1 MAEPAQGHLA
11 RGLGTTDC
19 MLLVIG
25 NMIGT
30 GIFLTTGSVAQ
41 ALPSPTL
48 ILAAWLIGGV
58 FALAGA
64 LTYAEMGAAFPRAG
78 GHYAY
83 IREAYGPLCGF
94 LDGWV
99 SFVAAFPCSI
109 AFMAMGLAT
118 YLSYFFPFFSDS
130 HILARLPVAG
140 AELTFHGGH
149 IPALATVIILTALNS
164 RGLRLGKNAQNTL
177 TVLKIVSLAGLA
189 LLGLFSAHGEWGRL
203 AAPDI
208 PVPENLLP
216 AMAGALIGVSF
227 AYLGWDAATYMA
239 AEIREPQRVLPRAL
253 VVGAA
258 VTAVLYLLFNVA
270 LLRMV
275 PLEGISGSANV
286 AQAAAMATLGPAGA
300 AIISAV
306 IVICI
311 LGAMN
316 ATIMTGPRVGYA
328 MARDGLFF
336 QGLCRIHPRFQ
347 APTTAIIVQGAW
359 TCVILL
365 TGTFGSILTA
375 AVFAMVTLSTATAAA
390 IFVLR
395 INRWDTPRP
404 YHTWGYPFVP
414 LIYCLG
420 SLGIL
425 VNVLVQSP
433 SRSLWSLGL
442 LALGIPV
449 YAFWSR
455 RSPPDDSAT

>member
-1 MAEPAQGHLA
+1 
-11 RGLGTTDC
+11 
-19 MLLVIG
+19 
-25 NMIGT
+25 
-30 GIFLTTGSVAQ
+30 
-41 ALPSPTL
+41 
-48 ILAAWLIGGV
+48 
-58 FALAGA
+58 
-64 LTYAEMGAAFPRAG
+64 
-78 GHYAY
+78 
-83 IREAYGPLCGF
+83 
-94 LDGWV
+94 
-99 SFVAAFPCSI
+99 
-109 AFMAMGLAT
+109 
-118 YLSYFFPFFSDS
+118 
-130 HILARLPVAG
+130 
-140 AELTFHGGH
+140 
-149 IPALATVIILTALNS
+149 
-164 RGLRLGKNAQNTL
+164 
-177 TVLKIVSLAGLA
+177 
-189 LLGLFSAHGEWGRL
+189 
-203 AAPDI
+203 
-208 PVPENLLP
+208 
-216 AMAGALIGVSF
+216 
-227 AYLGWDAATYMA
+227 
-239 AEIREPQRVLPRAL
+239 
-253 VVGAA
+253 VGAA

-347 APTTAIIVQGAW
+347 APTMAIIVQGAW

-365 TGTFGSILTA
+365 TGTFGSILTE

-395 INRWDTPRP
+395 IKRWDTPRP
-404 YHTWGYPFVP
+404 YHTWGYPLVP

-455 RSPPDDSAT
+455 RSPPDDSAA